1 MCTNVAYTKKEM
13 EIIHAIYSIDP
24 TARISIK
31 GKLENKYDY
40 MYGGIKFLDSL
51 PISWN
56 IISDKID
63 EQREKKYNQSP

>member
-1 MCTNVAYTKKEM
+1 MCTNIAYTKKEM

-56 IISDKID
+56 VISDKID

>member
-24 TARISIK
+24 TVRISIK

-40 MYGGIKFLDSL
+40 MYGGVKFLDSL

-56 IISDKID
+56 VISDKID